1 MSENSNHNQQ
11 NEKEKENEEIN
22 IGEINYSFTNFNNDN
37 SNSNLNNKKEK
48 EISNRKSLTKG
59 KILGGQFIL
68 GEEIGKGTFGV
79 VRLATHI
86 ITNEKVAVK
95 MLFKERIFNEESAK
109 KRLEKEIKILKV
121 LRHRNLVQLYNVFQ
135 TSSTIFL
142 VMEYIQGKELFE
154 IIVKKKKLSELESLL
169 YFQQMI
175 SGIEYLAKLGIAHR
189 DLKPEN
195 LMIDSRKVLKI
206 ADFGLS
212 NTYKKNELLSTP
224 CGSPS
229 YAAPEMLS
237 GEKYWGLGADIWS
250 CGVIL
255 YTMLCGRLPFED
267 KDNSKLYEKIK
278 EGNFIIPEFLSDNA
292 KDFLSKIL
300 VVDPK
305 KRYNITQIKK
315 HPWFNQLDQKRYM
328 SRGLLLN
335 KFIVPIDEEIVE
347 KMKKEYEYN
356 EKEIRMNLLANKHNH
371 ITTTYYLFLKQK
383 IKNGKHSIADMVHSE
398 FINYIH
404 NPKNFLAN
412 YNGDWNKLF
421 KDRAI
426 KKYTLEKGNYFSK
439 RSSRKIDINDDKVIF
454 NNLLSNNKS
463 NTNVNADKNN
473 INNNNEFKE
482 KIEEINKRRSFK
494 LMTDNN
500 NKIEEDKKEEIEDKN
515 KIQEIKKELNFKN
528 IENNEPEKL
537 ITINLGELKTDKNKI
552 ISTPLNSK
560 KQNNNTNTNKTK
572 KLHSNISNKT
582 LSNNSNNNSVIPGCK
597 PNSEFMKKPQAPISK
612 FKASFQKKFYEENI
626 KKKYRKTIS
635 IKIKNI
641 NIDLKS
647 ENKNSSKTQKMK
659 TVAKI
664 DVKNNNKKRKN
675 NSINLISNI
684 PYKNSFK

>member
-37 SNSNLNNKKEK
+37 SNSNKKKEK

-95 MLFKERIFNEESAK
+95 MLYKERILNEESAK

-121 LRHRNLVQLYNVFQ
+121 LRHRNIVQLYNVFQ

-142 VMEYIQGKELFE
+142 VMEHIQGKELFE

-169 YFQQMI
+169 YFQQLI

-195 LMIDSRKVLKI
+195 LMIDSRKVLNI
-206 ADFGLS
+206 AAFGLS

-250 CGVIL
+250 CGIIL

-267 KDNSKLYEKIK
+267 KDNIKLYEKIK
-278 EGNFIIPEFLSDNA
+278 EGNFIIPEFLSENA
-292 KDFLSKIL
+292 KDFLTKIL

-347 KMKKEYEYN
+347 KMRKEYEYN

-383 IKNGKHSIADMVHSE
+383 IKNGKHSISDMVHSE
-398 FINYIH
+398 FINYVH

-421 KDRAI
+421 KERAT
-426 KKYTLEKGNYFSK
+426 KKFTVEKGNCFSK
-439 RSSRKIDINDDKVIF
+439 RNSRKIDINDDKVIS
-454 NNLLSNNKS
+454 NNLLSSKKNEINL
-463 NTNVNADKNN
+463 NEDKNI

-500 NKIEEDKKEEIEDKN
+500 NNKIEEDKKEEIEDKN
-515 KIQEIKKELNFKN
+515 KLQEIKKEIDFKN
-528 IENNEPEKL
+528 IENSETEKL
-537 ITINLGELKTDKNKI
+537 ITINLGELKSDKIKI
-552 ISTPLNSK
+552 NLTPLNSK
-560 KQNNNTNTNKTK
+560 KQNKITDSNKTK
-572 KLHSNISNKT
+572 KLHANISNKT
-582 LSNNSNNNSVIPGCK
+582 VSNYSINNSGIPKNK

-612 FKASFQKKFYEENI
+612 FKTSFQKKYCEENM
-626 KKKYRKTIS
+626 KKNKRKTIS

-641 NIDLKS
+641 NISLKS
-647 ENKNSSKTQKMK
+647 ENKNNSKTKKIK
-659 TVAKI
+659 TMTNI
-664 DVKNNNKKRKN
+664 DSKNNNKKRKN
-675 NSINLISNI
+675 NSINIINNI
-684 PYKNSFK
+684 PNKNSFK